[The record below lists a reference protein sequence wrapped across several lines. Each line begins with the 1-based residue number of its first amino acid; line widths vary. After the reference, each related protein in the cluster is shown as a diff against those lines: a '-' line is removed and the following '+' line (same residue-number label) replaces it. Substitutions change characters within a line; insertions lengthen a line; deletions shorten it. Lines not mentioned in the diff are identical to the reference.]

1 MDLPQR
7 TEPASTEDRPRAR
20 PQIAS
25 GSHPPN
31 RSPDLIRNDPRDS
44 RNESTIRNSDLSNRR
59 NSDLNRQNSN
69 PDVQDVT
76 DLTEIP
82 EDEEEYRRSRATDR
96 YPGEGPPNRGPEHPL
111 DYLDP
116 YDRLGPDYD
125 PAYSPPS
132 PNSRRYGR
140 SQHDRSGG
148 DRYDRALGSYPADER
163 WPPHYMYPGYYYF
176 YYPPPRGYPDPYLR
190 RFDPRYPH
198 YPPPRAPIPYPYL
211 PPEFLA
217 RGMAPYPYPPNF
229 RSYHGQEVPYPPP
242 PFPSAGQ
249 RAPGGSDFY
258 PNFPYAES
266 YPPPD
271 QDPDLQHYYPP
282 DPYGPP
288 RQPPSGNSSSSSSS
302 SQAPHR
308 AYPHPPYPHGYL
320 PYPPYDLPRGGH
332 PEDEE
337 MSESTR
343 PSTSTSDQQD
353 YHRSAMS
360 QYHYPDRYR
369 AMDSF
374 KPLVVE
380 PESTVRPSPRSPSTP
395 GRGGV
400 QNDRRDIVRTPSF
413 NPALQSPI
421 GQRQGPEPGAGAGVG
436 AGTGTGTGPEIG
448 LFRREHVQVTSEEG
462 AQEPL
467 ESRPSKSVGDKGKA
481 RERESDSV
489 LATTTTDQSQ
499 SLVTSETDRSPSSQM
514 SHGRLGAALE
524 YYGLPLHPRRDIR
537 ERYGNQHG
545 GRGPQTSTDYSAMER
560 GPEQGSMAMTLAM
573 ARMMDEQEVQSPP
586 IPMPTGN
593 HHGAPL
599 PYRAPYNGHI
609 HPFGSPYGAP
619 YAPHPHRSRN
629 SGSVDSLTRVLTPS
643 MSYCYP
649 PTPQPVPGVTAV
661 VRDHPSSHPSMPS
674 T

>member
-1 MDLPQR
+1 MTDRPDRRPIDPPPIVQLIVRNPPSTSQDPRNKHSSYLQNPYYFMHASLIEKDSRAEVNLIRDDQDLDKDKDKGANLDFEDSGNESGFFVFPDLSVRMEGTYRLKFCLYEMTGTQVHFCTSIVSAPLVVYSAKKFPGMEESTTLSQFFAEQGLKIR
-7 TEPASTEDRPRAR
+7 IRKEVRPKKRARAGYAREVTFETPKQGKDFNDPSESTEED
-20 PQIAS
+20 
-25 GSHPPN
+25 
-31 RSPDLIRNDPRDS
+31 DS
-44 RNESTIRNSDLSNRR
+44 RTVDRTSKRIAIPTEAHWR
-59 NSDLNRQNSN
+59 
-69 PDVQDVT
+69 DVQDVT

-380 PESTVRPSPRSPSTP
+380 PESTDNAKD
-395 GRGGV
+395 
-400 QNDRRDIVRTPSF
+400 QN
-413 NPALQSPI
+413 L
-421 GQRQGPEPGAGAGVG
+421 EL
-436 AGTGTGTGPEIG
+436 G
-448 LFRREHVQVTSEEG
+448 LEW
-462 AQEPL
+462 
-467 ESRPSKSVGDKGKA
+467 
-481 RERESDSV
+481 
-489 LATTTTDQSQ
+489 
-499 SLVTSETDRSPSSQM
+499 
-514 SHGRLGAALE
+514 
-524 YYGLPLHPRRDIR
+524 
-537 ERYGNQHG
+537 
-545 GRGPQTSTDYSAMER
+545 
-560 GPEQGSMAMTLAM
+560 
-573 ARMMDEQEVQSPP
+573 EQEQEQEQD
-586 IPMPTGN
+586 
-593 HHGAPL
+593 L
-599 PYRAPYNGHI
+599 K
-609 HPFGSPYGAP
+609 
-619 YAPHPHRSRN
+619 
-629 SGSVDSLTRVLTPS
+629 
-643 MSYCYP
+643 
-649 PTPQPVPGVTAV
+649 
-661 VRDHPSSHPSMPS
+661 
-674 T
+674 